1 MSFGMWRCPGEQ
13 DPTKPFFGAYE
24 IRLKRRCTPMVS
36 DQTMESI
43 MLDIIISLSYRQ
55 SCKASLS
62 VISEGPLGL
71 MARWASRGFKEPNW
85 PS

>member
-43 MLDIIISLSYRQ
+43 MLDIIISLFYRQ

-62 VISEGPLGL
+62 AIRFQKHLWG
-71 MARWASRGFKEPNW
+71 
-85 PS
+85 